1 MKETLILIA
10 DRDERTGRALSSRLQ
25 GEGYSVSTCR
35 DGERAWHLVQSRQPS
50 LVLAELELPG
60 MNGMLLLERI
70 KEHLPNTAVILTT
83 NQGSIRNA
91 VQAMKRG
98 ATDYLTKPVNLRE
111 VIKQTRSL
119 IDNSGVEST
128 HAGRP
133 AGGKHDSGTPETV
146 VGPSD
151 SMREIFELIPR
162 AARSGSNILITGETG
177 TGKELIARAIHEE
190 GAAPGAPL
198 VTIDCAAI
206 PENLLESELFGYAR
220 GAFTGADRNKKGQI
234 EEAHGGTLFLDEIGE
249 MPLSLQKKLL
259 RFLQEKAFVPVGDS
273 RLRRVDV
280 RIVAATNKDLETEI
294 ERGNWRKDLF
304 YRLDVVRIDVPPLR
318 SRKEDIPYLA
328 QAFLAKHAPR
338 CNPGLS
344 DISQEAMDLLNEY
357 DWPGNVRELENIIE
371 RGVVLA
377 AGDAVTP
384 SCLPQRLRQCGREKA
399 DNENPNG
406 WSLPKMEHA
415 LLQQALGRNGNNQS
429 AAARELGISRK
440 RLRTKMARHGMLGN
454 NSG

>member
-198 VTIDCAAI
+198 ATIDCAAI

-384 SCLPQRLRQCGREKA
+384 SCLPQRLRQCGRKKDEA
-399 DNENPNG
+399 FQNG
-406 WSLPKMEHA
+406 WSLPEMEYA
-415 LLQQALGRNGNNQS
+415 LLQQALRRNGDNQS

-454 NSG
+454 KSG